1 MAKNDAKASM
11 GGTTTAV
18 LEHVDFGTPLAMR
31 NSNATTEEER
41 HPLRE
46 DPRWTWAGDDEERG

>member
-1 MAKNDAKASM
+1 MAKERCE
-11 GGTTTAV
+11 GTNGRFRTAV
-18 LEHVDFGTPLAMR
+18 LEHVDFGTPVAMQ

-46 DPRWTWAGDDEERG
+46 DPRWTWAGDDEARG